1 MKLKYNVDDRLP
13 LSQLSLYA
21 LQWFILAVAVV
32 VTSVFVAQGSPA
44 ERLFFGQKMF
54 MIMGLTGL
62 IQVIW
67 GHRLPLVVGPASVL
81 LVGVLSALA
90 SKSNGNAIYSSIALG
105 GVLITLVTFGGL
117 IKHVQKL
124 FTPRIVVVILML
136 IAFTLTPVIKNLIF
150 PAQASH
156 TEHIF
161 GLVFALVAA
170 PIMVVLNRKLRGVA
184 KSLVT
189 PIALVVG
196 SVAYYALF
204 PLKEFTPSK
213 VTLDGLFIS
222 EFRLDWG
229 LVVAFF
235 ICYIALL
242 INDIG
247 SIESLGKMLQ
257 TEGMSSR
264 LKRGVRITGLANI
277 VAGSLG
283 ILGPVNYSMSPGI
296 VASTGCASR
305 YALIPATIL
314 LMLCS
319 LSDRVIWALTAIPN
333 PVIGVI
339 LLFLMGTQLA
349 ASLEMLHTTQS
360 VRSFGEGLT
369 IGLPIMMAMLFQL
382 MPRGIM
388 PQIIEPLLGNGFAMG
403 VIMVIIMEHVVNRA
417 KS

>member
-196 SVAYYALF
+196 SVAYYAIF

>member
-105 GVLITLVTFGGL
+105 GVFITLVTFGGL

-196 SVAYYALF
+196 SVAYYAIF
-204 PLKEFTPSK
+204 PIKEFTPSK

>member
-13 LSQLSLYA
+13 LSQLLLYA

-44 ERLFFGQKMF
+44 EKLFYSQKMF

-67 GHRLPLVVGPASVL
+67 GHRLPLVVGPAAVL
-81 LVGVLSALA
+81 LVGVISSLA
-90 SKSNGNAIYSSIALG
+90 SNSDSSAIYSSIALG
-105 GVLITLVTFGGL
+105 GVLITLITFGGL
-117 IKHVQKL
+117 IKHVQRL

-156 TEHIF
+156 AEHIF
-161 GLVFALVAA
+161 GLIFALVAT
-170 PIMVVLNRKLRGVA
+170 PMMVVLNRTLRGVA
-184 KSLVT
+184 KSLVI
-189 PIALVVG
+189 PIALLVG
-196 SVAYYALF
+196 SVAYYVIF
-204 PLKEFTPSK
+204 PLGEFTPSK
-213 VTLDGLFIS
+213 ITLDGLFIS
-222 EFRLDWG
+222 EFKCDWG

-257 TEGMSSR
+257 TDNMSSR
-264 LKRGVRITGLANI
+264 LKRGVRITGVANI

-305 YALIPATIL
+305 YALIPATLL

-319 LSDRVIWALTAIPN
+319 FSDRVIWALTAIPN

-349 ASLEMLHTTQS
+349 ASFEMLHSTQS
-360 VRSFGEGLT
+360 VRSFGDGLT
-369 IGLPIMMAMLFQL
+369 IGLPLMMAMLFQL

-403 VIMVIIMEHVVNRA
+403 VVVVIIMEHVVNRS

>member
-13 LSQLSLYA
+13 MSQLSLYA

-62 IQVIW
+62 VQVIW
-67 GHRLPLVVGPASVL
+67 GHRLPLVAGPASVL
-81 LVGVLSALA
+81 LVGVISALA
-90 SKSNGNAIYSSIALG
+90 SKSDTNAIYSSIALG
-105 GVLITLVTFGGL
+105 GVLITLITFGGL

-170 PIMVVLNRKLRGVA
+170 PTMVVLNRKLRGVA

-196 SVAYYALF
+196 SVAYYAIF
-204 PLKEFTPSK
+204 PLAEFTPSK
-213 VTLDGLFIS
+213 VSLDGLFIS

-264 LKRGVRITGLANI
+264 LKRGVRITGVANI
-277 VAGSLG
+277 VAGS
-283 ILGPVNYSMSPGI
+283 
-296 VASTGCASR
+296 
-305 YALIPATIL
+305 
-314 LMLCS
+314 
-319 LSDRVIWALTAIPN
+319 
-333 PVIGVI
+333 
-339 LLFLMGTQLA
+339 
-349 ASLEMLHTTQS
+349 
-360 VRSFGEGLT
+360 
-369 IGLPIMMAMLFQL
+369 
-382 MPRGIM
+382 
-388 PQIIEPLLGNGFAMG
+388 
-403 VIMVIIMEHVVNRA
+403 
-417 KS
+417 

>member
-62 IQVIW
+62 IQIIW

-196 SVAYYALF
+196 SVAYYAIF

>member
-196 SVAYYALF
+196 SVAYYAIF

-369 IGLPIMMAMLFQL
+369 IGLPIMMAMLFLL

>member
-117 IKHVQKL
+117 IKHIQKL

-196 SVAYYALF
+196 SVAYYAIF